1 MGALVL
7 AAEVLAVG
15 VAGGIGS
22 VLRLLFSRWNGYLPW
37 GILLANSVAS
47 LVAGFLIWVLPNPI
61 ASLVVITGLLGG
73 LSTFSS
79 WAAATA
85 EYWMAKQRL
94 RMVLNWGF
102 NLVIPMLSAMLG
114 VAVGTLLIN

>member
-47 LVAGFLIWVLPNPI
+47 LVAGFLVWVLPNPI

-114 VAVGTLLIN
+114 VAIGTLLIN

>member
-22 VLRLLFSRWNGYLPW
+22 VLRLIFSRWSGYLPW

-47 LVAGFLIWVLPNPI
+47 LVAGFLVWVLPNPI

-114 VAVGTLLIN
+114 VAVGTLL

>member
-1 MGALVL
+1 
-7 AAEVLAVG
+7 
-15 VAGGIGS
+15 

-47 LVAGFLIWVLPNPI
+47 LVAGFLVWVLPNPF
-61 ASLVVITGLLGG
+61 ASLVAITGFLGG

-79 WAAATA
+79 WAAATS
-85 EYWMAKQRL
+85 EYWMAKQRM

>member
-1 MGALVL
+1 VGALVL

-47 LVAGFLIWVLPNPI
+47 LVAGFLVWVLPNPI